1 MIAVLH
7 TLISRGSKRVP
18 QWGRF
23 LVLGALA
30 GILGGLA
37 AAGFEWA
44 LHLGSQFLVG
54 RFTHLGGGE
63 VYRFR
68 WGVLLLP
75 ALGGLVSGIVI
86 HVLCPRATGHGTDV
100 LVKAFHHNFGKM
112 RLKAPIAKTAA
123 AVWVIACGGS
133 AGPEGPI
140 AALGAA
146 IGSTLGRVF
155 GVTPRERR
163 ILLLAG
169 CGAGIGAIFQC
180 PLGGALFATSILY
193 REPEFEADAIVP
205 SVVASVLGYS
215 TFMVFWGFGE
225 HLLHGA
231 NTLSFTSPIELLPYA
246 LLGLLCGGVSIFF
259 SLCMKTVEKRWL
271 PWSRLPRWFAPA
283 VGGLA
288 TGALACLLP
297 QVMDGQYRFVQNAM
311 DGHLFANEAHIN
323 WWWWAAVFGSV
334 ALVKCIATGLTVG
347 SGGSGGVLGP
357 SVFIGGAAGA
367 FLGALCEA
375 VYPGTFPEGL
385 REALIPVGMG
395 GVLAATMRTPMAAI
409 VMVTEMTGSYGL
421 IVPSMLVCI
430 GAYVV
435 GRRWGLNSAQV
446 RGAAESPAHAGDLVV
461 HTLQSWK
468 IEELLERDRAITV
481 TPDTPLAEVIRRVSF
496 GTWPV
501 FAVIDRDDKF
511 LGMISSAD
519 IQQSMDVPA
528 LAEAVIAADMMR
540 EPHTILYPDENVYQ
554 ALNEFRHGRDGVLPV
569 VARGPGRRWLGA
581 LTREGVFRAVRNQI
595 EKMQQ
600 TTLREHEGLVAIEQ
614 EGQLQELLAGFV
626 PHQNHKVQRL
636 LVPLQAVGRSLREAD
651 FRKNFGVHVIAIE
664 QADGSIQCPPD
675 IDAPLRTEQRLVVLQ
690 RDEEQSDN
698 GNSDQHPEGE
708 AKPSP

>member
-1 MIAVLH
+1 MIAILHRVL
-7 TLISRGSKRVP
+7 SRHSNRVP

-30 GILGGLA
+30 GVLGGLA
-37 AAGFEWA
+37 AAGFEWG
-44 LHLGSQFLVG
+44 LHVGSQFLVG
-54 RFTHLGGGE
+54 RFTHLGAGE
-63 VYRFR
+63 VFRFD

-86 HVLCPRATGHGTDV
+86 YIVCPLATGHGTDV
-100 LVKAFHHNFGKM
+100 LVRAFHHDLGKM
-112 RLKAPIAKTAA
+112 RLKAPLAKAGA

-163 ILLLAG
+163 VLLLAG

-231 NTLSFTSPIELLPYA
+231 ATLTFSSPIELVPYA

-259 SLCMKTVEKRWL
+259 SVCLRTVQDRML
-271 PWSRLPRWFAPA
+271 PWSRIPRWFAPA

-311 DGHLFANEAHIN
+311 DGQLFANGGPVN
-323 WWWWAAVFGSV
+323 WWGWTAVFGSV

-357 SVFIGGAAGA
+357 SVFVGGAAGA

-375 VYPGTFPEGL
+375 AYPGTFPEGL

-435 GRRWGLNSAQV
+435 GRGWGLNREQV
-446 RGAAESPAHAGDLVV
+446 RGAAESPAHAGDLIV
-461 HTLQSWK
+461 HTLQSK
-468 IEELLERDRAITV
+468 TVEDLLEPDRAINVEPNTSLPALV
-481 TPDTPLAEVIRRVSF
+481 KQIRF

-501 FAVIDRDDKF
+501 FAVVREGRF
-511 LGMISSAD
+511 MGLISSSE
-519 IQQSMDVPA
+519 IQRVMDEPA
-528 LAEAVIAADMMR
+528 VAEAVIAADMMR
-540 EPHTILYPDENVYQ
+540 EPHTVLYPDESVYE
-554 ALNEFRHGRDGVLPV
+554 ALNEFRHGQDGVLPV
-569 VARGPGRRWLGA
+569 VSRGLGRRWLGA
-581 LTREGVFRAVRNQI
+581 LTREGVFRAVRGQI
-595 EKMQQ
+595 EKMQES
-600 TTLREHEGLVAIEQ
+600 TLREHRGLEAIGQ
-614 EGQLQELLAGFV
+614 EGQWQELLAGFV
-626 PHQNHKVQRL
+626 PQQQHRVQRL
-636 LVPLQAVGRSLREAD
+636 LVPLQALGRSLREAD
-651 FRKNFGVHVIAIE
+651 FRGQFGVHVVAIE
-664 QADGSIQCPPD
+664 QPDGSIQCPPD
-675 IDAPLRTEQRLVVLQ
+675 IDAPLRTEQRLVALM
-690 RDEEQSDN
+690 RDDAGPDADADPDAGAEMS
-698 GNSDQHPEGE
+698 SL
-708 AKPSP
+708 

>member
-1 MIAVLH
+1 MIARLH
-7 TLISRGSKRVP
+7 RLLSRRSKRVP

-37 AAGFEWA
+37 AAGFEWG
-44 LHLGSQFLVG
+44 LHIGSHFLVG
-54 RFTHLGGGE
+54 RFTHLGAGE
-63 VYRFR
+63 VYRFH

-86 HVLCPRATGHGTDV
+86 HALCRRATGHGTDV
-100 LVKAFHHNFGKM
+100 LVRAFHHDLGKL
-112 RLKAPIAKTAA
+112 RLKAPLAKAAA

-163 ILLLAG
+163 VLLLAG
-169 CGAGIGAIFQC
+169 CGAGVGAIFQC

-225 HLLHGA
+225 HMLHGA
-231 NTLSFTSPIELLPYA
+231 TTLTFGSPIELVPYA

-259 SLCMKTVEKRWL
+259 SLCMRTVEERWL

-297 QVMDGQYRFVQNAM
+297 QVMDGQYRFIQNAM
-311 DGHLFANEAHIN
+311 DGHLFANEGQIN
-323 WWWWAAVFGSV
+323 WWWWAGVFGSI

-357 SVFIGGAAGA
+357 SVFVGGAVGA

-430 GAYVV
+430 GSYVV
-435 GRRWGLNSAQV
+435 GRGWGLIRAQV

-468 IEELLERDRAITV
+468 IKELLERDRAITV
-481 TPDTPLAEVIRRVSF
+481 APDTPLAELVKRIQF

-501 FAVIDRDDKF
+501 FAVIQEKRF
-511 LGMISSAD
+511 LGLISSSD
-519 IQQSMDVPA
+519 IQQSIDEPT
-528 LAEAVIAADMMR
+528 LAEVVIAADMMR
-540 EPHTILYPDENVYQ
+540 EPHAILHPDENVYR
-554 ALNEFRHGRDGVLPV
+554 ALNEFRHGHDGVLPV
-569 VARGPGRRWLGA
+569 VASGPDRQWLGA
-581 LTREGVFRAVRNQI
+581 LTREGIFNAVRGQI

-600 TTLREHEGLVAIEQ
+600 STMREHRGLAAIGQ

-626 PHQNHKVQRL
+626 PQRKHKVQRL
-636 LVPLQAVGRSLREAD
+636 FVPLQAVGHSLREAD
-651 FRKNFGVHVIAIE
+651 FRRHFGAQVIAIE

-675 IDAPLRTEQRLVVLQ
+675 IDAPLRTEQRLVALL
-690 RDEEQSDN
+690 RDEERPDN
-698 GNSDQHPEGE
+698 NKADHQPIGGAMS
-708 AKPSP
+708 SP